1 MKKNTIGNTFVR
13 LTAMCLAVVM
23 TVMLAACS
31 GSGNK
36 AASGEGK
43 YAGQTLHLY
52 NAGEYINDK
61 VIEGFEEL
69 TGARIILDVFESNEQ
84 MYIKVA
90 NGDAYDVLIPSDYMI
105 ERLMQEDLLQPLDQS
120 RLTCKE
126 LLDPALLARMDFD
139 PGQDYAIPYF
149 WGTVGIV
156 YDKTQVDEADLEK
169 EGYGILN
176 DQKYKGNLYVYDSE
190 RDMFM
195 VALKYLGYSMNT
207 TDEAELKEAYDF
219 LMEVVTTM
227 DTEIVTDEIIDNM
240 AQGRKALGIMYSGE
254 AVYVMGE
261 NEDMGFFLPETGTNI
276 FLDCMVIPKNA
287 ENVDLA
293 YEFINYVSTY
303 EPAMYNS
310 DEIGYTSPNL
320 QVMTELSGAGGTY
333 EGVDAYIPRTDNAN
347 DEVFHYN
354 EKARKIMAE
363 YWAKVKIAA
372 SNG

>member
-1 MKKNTIGNTFVR
+1 MKRTTGKNIFMRVSAMV
-13 LTAMCLAVVM
+13 LIAVLVTALS
-23 TVMLAACS
+23 ACS
-31 GSGNK
+31 GGGSSE
-36 AASGEGK
+36 ASADAK

-52 NAGEYINDK
+52 NAGEYINDN
-61 VIEGFEEL
+61 VIEGFEKQ

-105 ERLMQEDLLQPLDQS
+105 ERLMQEGLLQPLDPS
-120 RLTCKE
+120 RITCKDQ
-126 LLDPALLARMDFD
+126 LDPALLARMDFD
-139 PGQDYAIPYF
+139 PNQEYAIPYF

-156 YDKTQVDEADLEK
+156 YDKTQVDQADLEN

-176 DQKYKGNLYVYDSE
+176 DKKYKGNLYAYDSE

-207 TDEAELKEAYDF
+207 TNEAELKEAYDF

-261 NEDMGFFLPETGTNI
+261 NEDMGFFMPETGTNI

-293 YEFINYVSTY
+293 YEFINYVSGY

-310 DEIGYTSPNL
+310 EEIGYTSPNR
-320 QVMTELSGAGGTY
+320 QVMEELSGPGGTY
-333 EGVDAYIPRTDNAN
+333 EGVDAYIPRTDNEN